1 MISYGQNSEDV
12 LLARALADT
21 ESGFYIDVGAYDPT
35 ESSVTRHFYERGWHG
50 VNIEPQPA
58 YAAKLRDARPR
69 DVTLEVALSDREGI
83 ATLYDVSI
91 GDGLATIDA
100 EQARRFGDRFRI
112 VGETKVSV
120 TTLADVCA
128 AYCDADAGISF
139 LKVDVEGHEREVLA
153 GADWSR
159 WQPRVVLVE
168 ATEPLTTRRSH
179 EPWEP
184 ILLGAG
190 YCFALFD
197 GLNRWYARRD
207 EPRVLE
213 LLETPVSVLDAYT
226 PYAWL
231 TRVAALEEELAS
243 LLAARTDG
251 NVEGSE
257 RRLALI
263 RSLEN
268 LQTRYRELSEALL
281 RERSLR
287 IMEGAELDRVRDAL
301 DTLVQR
307 SDD

>member
-1 MISYGQNSEDV
+1 MISYGQNNEDV

-35 ESSVTRHFYERGWHG
+35 DSSVTRHFYDRGWHG
-50 VNIEPQPA
+50 INIEPQPA

-69 DVTLEVALSDREGI
+69 DVTLEVALSDRKGT

-91 GDGLATIDA
+91 GDGVATIDA

-112 VGETKVSV
+112 VGETQVSV
-120 TTLADVCA
+120 TTLAQVCA
-128 AYCDADAGISF
+128 TYCDAAAGISF

-168 ATEPLTTRRSH
+168 ATEPLTTQPSH

-184 ILLGAG
+184 ILLEAG

-213 LLETPVSVLDAYT
+213 LLGTPVSVLDGYV
-226 PYAWL
+226 PYAWS
-231 TRVAALEEELAS
+231 TRVAALEAELAS
-243 LLAARTDG
+243 LLAARTEGDG
-251 NVEGSE
+251 EGTE
-257 RRLALI
+257 RQLALI
-263 RSLEN
+263 RSLES
-268 LQTRYRELSEALL
+268 LQTRYHELSEALL

-287 IMEGAELDRVRDAL
+287 IMEGEELAHVRDAMDVL
-301 DTLVQR
+301 GQR
-307 SDD
+307 TDH